1 VSGLT
6 GDDWASIAYL
16 GLLATAIGGSL
27 IAQNRRNLGRTFQ
40 QALIWAM
47 IFVGAFAISG
57 LWPRLVDL
65 INPPQILTETGG
77 IALPLAPDGH
87 YYADVKVNG
96 VVINFTV
103 DTGATLVVLSREDA
117 AKIGLKP
124 DELAYYDRAHTANG
138 EVATAPIWLDT
149 MQLGPVTEP
158 DVRAAVNQG
167 DMRGSLLG
175 MSFLSRFSRIEIAGG
190 QLILTR

>member
-1 VSGLT
+1 MDRLT

-40 QALIWAM
+40 QLLIWVM

-57 LWPRLVDL
+57 LWPRLVDI
-65 INPPQILTETGG
+65 INPAQVVTEDGS
-77 IALPLAPDGH
+77 IVLPLATDGH
-87 YYADVKVNG
+87 YYADVLVNG
-96 VVINFTV
+96 VVITFTV

-117 AKIGLKP
+117 AQIGLKP
-124 DELAYYDRAHTANG
+124 DELAYYDRARTANG

-149 MQLGPVTEP
+149 MQLGPVTEL

-167 DMRGSLLG
+167 EMPGSLLG
-175 MSFLSRFSRIEIAGG
+175 MSFLSRFSRIEIANGT
-190 QLILTR
+190 LILTR